1 MPEPPAEGTPAPNFP
16 LDDSQDN
23 PTTLRHIVW
32 DTIVVPV
39 LSIGYIR
46 GDCHRQPMG
55 PQAPLPDFVG
65 LGAGVFAVTAESAQ
79 GVLRAIHEWK
89 PSFVVVPDP
98 ERKTTRR
105 YGVLNPVS
113 GQGIAR
119 YRPIGTAGADRPD
132 ARTVLEAAGGIA
144 GAGRS

>member
-79 GVLRAIHEWK
+79 GVFRTIHGSKLR
-89 PSFVVVPDP
+89 FVVVPDP
-98 ERKTTRR
+98 ERKTIRR
-105 YGVLNPVS
+105 HGVLNPVS